1 MGEGH
6 GRSRFTYKGQETPR
20 VPLHHASQVPLPQRG
35 RIGNVRFPPQ
45 RIAANALLQKIPAT
59 IPSASAA
66 PRSRASARRSGA
78 MLFGARSEEHTS
90 ELQSLM
96 RISYAV
102 LCLKKK
108 KNKHEQRLTK

>member
-66 PRSRASARRSGA
+66 PRSRASARRS
-78 MLFGARSEEHTS
+78 EEHTS

-96 RISYAV
+96 RISSAV
-102 LCLKKK
+102 FCLKKK
-108 KNKHEQRLTK
+108 IKNRKQQHDHTPVNQPD